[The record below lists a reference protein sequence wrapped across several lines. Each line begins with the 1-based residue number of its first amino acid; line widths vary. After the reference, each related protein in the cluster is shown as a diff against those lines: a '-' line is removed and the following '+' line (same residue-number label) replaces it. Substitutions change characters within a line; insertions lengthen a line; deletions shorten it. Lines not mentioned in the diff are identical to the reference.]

1 MVLDIAAFMEK
12 AQRGLMHPRRYAIGR
27 GPYLPITYDGSVK
40 RRLLGSAAEVYPR
53 SDATSG
59 RFVLYPAAHF
69 RLVKA
74 LQNYFQR
81 RRG

>member
-1 MVLDIAAFMEK
+1 
-12 AQRGLMHPRRYAIGR
+12 MHPGSNAIGCR
-27 GPYLPITYDGSVK
+27 PDLLITDNGAVK